1 MDFWEDGRGV
11 AFGDSMTMDGRTD
24 AKIMILL
31 TDDSGRTWREAPSV
45 NIPEATEGEVGFA
58 ASGTSLVTGEGGRA
72 WIGLG
77 GGPEE
82 SKARVFL
89 TSDYGSSW
97 KAVETSMDAGRS
109 TSGIFSLA
117 AVGDMVVA
125 VGGDFSLPRQ
135 SSRGIVSLSRDGG
148 LTWAEPDTPTHGYR
162 SCVVWAGEGKLLAI
176 GTDGLDYS
184 EDGGENW
191 DNVKKAEGEEELG
204 WNSISLD
211 IQTGLFWI
219 VGASGTVVKLKLE
232 L

>member
-1 MDFWEDGRGV
+1 V
-11 AFGDSMTMDGRTD
+11 C
-24 AKIMILL
+24 
-31 TDDSGRTWREAPSV
+31 
-45 NIPEATEGEVGFA
+45 
-58 ASGTSLVTGEGGRA
+58 
-72 WIGLG
+72 
-77 GGPEE
+77 
-82 SKARVFL
+82 
-89 TSDYGSSW
+89 
-97 KAVETSMDAGRS
+97 
-109 TSGIFSLA
+109 
-117 AVGDMVVA
+117 
-125 VGGDFSLPRQ
+125 
-135 SSRGIVSLSRDGG
+135 
-148 LTWAEPDTPTHGYR
+148 R